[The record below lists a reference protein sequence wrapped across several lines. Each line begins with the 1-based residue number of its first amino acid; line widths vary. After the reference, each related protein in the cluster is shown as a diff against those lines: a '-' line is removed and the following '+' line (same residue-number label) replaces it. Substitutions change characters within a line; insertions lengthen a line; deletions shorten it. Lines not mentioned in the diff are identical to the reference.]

1 MTVLDDALDEHI
13 RTLVNEALFTA
24 PKENQKHIVVAEAQL
39 KAFFWVLLLRRLNAE
54 PRGGRL

>member
-39 KAFFWVLLLRRLNAE
+39 KAFISANYIPLRKASD
-54 PRGGRL
+54 G